1 MLDANIIRYGRKK
14 KENPSFWKFDI
25 YQLNWRARFPGR
37 VSLPSQKL
45 SSLII
50 RLFNSSCQRYCSIS
64 RCHTLTPFSFLV
76 FSFFCIYWEYS
87 QGGRLKSNVARRCR
101 YGLLQPPFRARQEI
115 RTFALSVDR
124 IMDSIKCSFKCQL
137 GAMLLTNNKSHTL
150 HPYSPTTVNMPALE
164 IYNCP

>member
-1 MLDANIIRYGRKK
+1 MLDANKIRYGRKK

-64 RCHTLTPFSFLV
+64 RCHTLTPFSF
-76 FSFFCIYWEYS
+76 SFFFLYLLGIQSGWAFKVKCCTPLQIRATPAAVS
-87 QGGRLKSNVARRCR
+87 RQARNPNICSKCR
-101 YGLLQPPFRARQEI
+101 SHHGFNQMFFQMPI
-115 RTFALSVDR
+115 RRYAP
-124 IMDSIKCSFKCQL
+124 
-137 GAMLLTNNKSHTL
+137 N
-150 HPYSPTTVNMPALE
+150 
-164 IYNCP
+164 